1 MAVRFDLAQ
10 GMGMLH
16 RNNAGIRFQRV
27 PMPVRE
33 VLNSFSADAMPCQRR
48 VAVQWV
54 AAGILLPTWAS
65 GAGGA
70 QAQMGLSGAI
80 NYAGWFRALS
90 QRMAKAYC
98 QQYLQVLPGA
108 AVDVMGL
115 ARKMAQSGS
124 NELARGMQTG
134 RWPADVGRQL
144 EDVQK
149 QFALLNQLTAAPAT
163 QTALVVA
170 ASEQADRTL
179 LVAQAVT
186 ESIEKMTQA
195 PSARLV
201 NLAGRQRMLSQR
213 LAKNYFLSAAK
224 VESKVVHAQLAADAA
239 DFRQALQTLKAA
251 PVSTPAIRSE
261 LELADSQWL
270 FFDAALRRP
279 ADDAGLNAVAT
290 TSERLLG
297 VMDKLT
303 GLYEAALREVL
314 G

>member
-1 MAVRFDLAQ
+1 
-10 GMGMLH
+10 MLT
-16 RNNAGIRFQRV
+16 
-27 PMPVRE
+27 RE
-33 VLNSFSADAMPCQRR
+33 FSADAVPCQRR
-48 VAVQWV
+48 VALQRV
-54 AAGILLPTWAS
+54 AAGVLLPTWATW
-65 GAGGA
+65 ATGA

-98 QQYLQVLPGA
+98 QQYLQVLPAA

-115 ARKMAQSGS
+115 ARKMVQTGSG
-124 NELARGMQTG
+124 ELARGMQSG
-134 RWPADVGRQL
+134 QWPAEVGRQL
-144 EDVQK
+144 AEVQK
-149 QFALLNQLTAAPAT
+149 QFALLNQVTSAPAT
-163 QTALVVA
+163 TTALVAA

-179 LVAQAVT
+179 LIAQAVT
-186 ESIEKMTQA
+186 EAIEKLAQA

-224 VESKVVHAQLAADAA
+224 VDSKVVQAQLASDAA

-251 PVSTPAIRSE
+251 PVSTSSIRNE

-270 FFDAALRRP
+270 FFESALRRP

-303 GLYEAALREVL
+303 GLYDAALREVL

>member
-1 MAVRFDLAQ
+1 
-10 GMGMLH
+10 MLT
-16 RNNAGIRFQRV
+16 
-27 PMPVRE
+27 RE
-33 VLNSFSADAMPCQRR
+33 FSADATPCQRR
-48 VAVQWV
+48 VALQWV
-54 AAGILLPTWAS
+54 AAGVLLPPWATWAT
-65 GAGGA
+65 GA

-98 QQYLQVLPGA
+98 QQYLQVLPAA

-115 ARKMAQSGS
+115 ARKMVQTGSG
-124 NELARGMQTG
+124 ELARGMQSG
-134 RWPADVGRQL
+134 QWPAEVGRQL
-144 EDVQK
+144 AEVQK
-149 QFALLNQLTAAPAT
+149 QFALLNQMTSAPAT
-163 QTALVVA
+163 TTALVAA

-179 LVAQAVT
+179 LIAQAVT
-186 ESIEKMTQA
+186 EAIEKMAQA

-224 VESKVVHAQLAADAA
+224 VDSKVVQAQLASDAA

-251 PVSTPAIRSE
+251 PVSTSSIRNE

-270 FFDAALRRP
+270 FFESALRRP

-303 GLYEAALREVL
+303 GLYDAALREVL

>member
-1 MAVRFDLAQ
+1 
-10 GMGMLH
+10 MLT
-16 RNNAGIRFQRV
+16 
-27 PMPVRE
+27 RE
-33 VLNSFSADAMPCQRR
+33 FSADATPCQRR
-48 VAVQWV
+48 VALQWV
-54 AAGILLPTWAS
+54 AAGVLLPTWATW
-65 GAGGA
+65 ATGA

-90 QRMAKAYC
+90 QRMAKANC
-98 QQYLQVLPGA
+98 QQYLQVLPAA

-115 ARKMAQSGS
+115 TRKMVQTGSG
-124 NELARGMQTG
+124 ELARGMQSG
-134 RWPADVGRQL
+134 QWPAEVGRQL
-144 EDVQK
+144 AEVQK
-149 QFALLNQLTAAPAT
+149 QFALLNQMTSAPAT
-163 QTALVVA
+163 TTALVAA

-179 LVAQAVT
+179 LIAQAVT
-186 ESIEKMTQA
+186 EAIEKMAQA

-224 VESKVVHAQLAADAA
+224 VDSKVVQAQLASDAA

-251 PVSTPAIRSE
+251 PVSTSSIRNE

-270 FFDAALRRP
+270 FFESALRRP

-303 GLYEAALREVL
+303 GLYDAALREVL

>member
-1 MAVRFDLAQ
+1 
-10 GMGMLH
+10 MLT
-16 RNNAGIRFQRV
+16 
-27 PMPVRE
+27 RE
-33 VLNSFSADAMPCQRR
+33 FSADATPCQRR
-48 VAVQWV
+48 VALQWV
-54 AAGILLPTWAS
+54 AAGVLLPTWATW
-65 GAGGA
+65 ATGA

-98 QQYLQVLPGA
+98 QQYLQVLPAA

-115 ARKMAQSGS
+115 ARKMVQTGSG
-124 NELARGMQTG
+124 ELARGMQSG
-134 RWPADVGRQL
+134 QWPAEVGRQL
-144 EDVQK
+144 AEMQK
-149 QFALLNQLTAAPAT
+149 QFALLNQMTSAPAT
-163 QTALVVA
+163 TTALVAA

-179 LVAQAVT
+179 LIAQAVT
-186 ESIEKMTQA
+186 EAIEKFAQA

-201 NLAGRQRMLSQR
+201 SLAGRQRMLSQR

-224 VESKVVHAQLAADAA
+224 VDSKVVQAQLASDAA

-251 PVSTPAIRSE
+251 PVSTSSIRNE

-270 FFDAALRRP
+270 FFESALRRP

-303 GLYEAALREVL
+303 GLYDAALREVL

>member
-1 MAVRFDLAQ
+1 
-10 GMGMLH
+10 MLT
-16 RNNAGIRFQRV
+16 
-27 PMPVRE
+27 RE
-33 VLNSFSADAMPCQRR
+33 FSADATPCQRR
-48 VAVQWV
+48 VALQRV
-54 AAGILLPTWAS
+54 AAGVLLPTWATW
-65 GAGGA
+65 AIGA

-98 QQYLQVLPGA
+98 QQYLQVLPAA

-115 ARKMAQSGS
+115 ARKMVQTGSG
-124 NELARGMQTG
+124 ELARGMQSG
-134 RWPADVGRQL
+134 QWPAEVGRQL
-144 EDVQK
+144 AEVQK
-149 QFALLNQLTAAPAT
+149 QFALLNQMTSAPAT
-163 QTALVVA
+163 TTALVAA

-179 LVAQAVT
+179 LIAQAVT
-186 ESIEKMTQA
+186 EAIEKMAQA

-224 VESKVVHAQLAADAA
+224 VDSKVVQAQLASDAA

-251 PVSTPAIRSE
+251 PVSTSSIRNE

-270 FFDAALRRP
+270 FFESALRRP

-303 GLYEAALREVL
+303 GLYDAALREVL

>member
-1 MAVRFDLAQ
+1 
-10 GMGMLH
+10 
-16 RNNAGIRFQRV
+16 
-27 PMPVRE
+27 
-33 VLNSFSADAMPCQRR
+33 
-48 VAVQWV
+48 
-54 AAGILLPTWAS
+54 
-65 GAGGA
+65 
-70 QAQMGLSGAI
+70 MGLSGAI

-98 QQYLQVLPGA
+98 QQYLQVLPAA

-115 ARKMAQSGS
+115 ARKMVQTGSG
-124 NELARGMQTG
+124 ELARGMQSG
-134 RWPADVGRQL
+134 QWPAEVGRQL
-144 EDVQK
+144 AEVQK
-149 QFALLNQLTAAPAT
+149 QFALLNQMTSAPAT
-163 QTALVVA
+163 TTALVAA

-179 LVAQAVT
+179 LIAQAVT
-186 ESIEKMTQA
+186 EAIEKLAQA

-224 VESKVVHAQLAADAA
+224 VDSKVVQAQLASDAA

-251 PVSTPAIRSE
+251 PVSTSSIRNE

-270 FFDAALRRP
+270 FFESALRRP

-303 GLYEAALREVL
+303 GLYDAALREVL

>member
-1 MAVRFDLAQ
+1 
-10 GMGMLH
+10 MLT
-16 RNNAGIRFQRV
+16 
-27 PMPVRE
+27 RE
-33 VLNSFSADAMPCQRR
+33 FSADATPCQRR
-48 VAVQWV
+48 VALQRV
-54 AAGILLPTWAS
+54 AAGVLLPTWATW
-65 GAGGA
+65 ATGA

-98 QQYLQVLPGA
+98 QQYLQVLPAA

-115 ARKMAQSGS
+115 ARKMVQTGSG
-124 NELARGMQTG
+124 ELARGMQSG
-134 RWPADVGRQL
+134 QWPAEVGRQL
-144 EDVQK
+144 AEVQK
-149 QFALLNQLTAAPAT
+149 QFSLLNQMTSAPAT
-163 QTALVVA
+163 TTALVAA

-186 ESIEKMTQA
+186 EAIEKLAQA

-224 VESKVVHAQLAADAA
+224 VDSKVVQAQLASDAA

-251 PVSTPAIRSE
+251 PVSTSSIRNE

-270 FFDAALRRP
+270 FFESALRRP

-303 GLYEAALREVL
+303 GLYDAALREVL

>member
-1 MAVRFDLAQ
+1 
-10 GMGMLH
+10 MLT
-16 RNNAGIRFQRV
+16 
-27 PMPVRE
+27 RE
-33 VLNSFSADAMPCQRR
+33 FSADATPCQRR
-48 VAVQWV
+48 VALQRV
-54 AAGILLPTWAS
+54 AAGVLLPTWATW
-65 GAGGA
+65 ATGA

-98 QQYLQVLPGA
+98 QQYLQVLPAA

-115 ARKMAQSGS
+115 ARKMVQTGSG
-124 NELARGMQTG
+124 ELARGMQSG
-134 RWPADVGRQL
+134 QWPVEVGRQL
-144 EDVQK
+144 AEVQK
-149 QFALLNQLTAAPAT
+149 QFALLNQMTSAPAT
-163 QTALVVA
+163 TTALVAA

-179 LVAQAVT
+179 LIAQAVT
-186 ESIEKMTQA
+186 EAIEKMAQA

-224 VESKVVHAQLAADAA
+224 VDSKVVQAQLASDAA

-251 PVSTPAIRSE
+251 PVSTSSIRNE

-270 FFDAALRRP
+270 FFESALRRP

-303 GLYEAALREVL
+303 GLYDAALREVL

>member
-1 MAVRFDLAQ
+1 
-10 GMGMLH
+10 MLT
-16 RNNAGIRFQRV
+16 
-27 PMPVRE
+27 RE
-33 VLNSFSADAMPCQRR
+33 FSADATPCQRR
-48 VAVQWV
+48 VALQRV
-54 AAGILLPTWAS
+54 AAGVLLPTWATW
-65 GAGGA
+65 ATGA

-98 QQYLQVLPGA
+98 QQYLQVLPA
-108 AVDVMGL
+108 AAADVMGL
-115 ARKMAQSGS
+115 ARKMVQTGSG
-124 NELARGMQTG
+124 ELARGMQSG
-134 RWPADVGRQL
+134 QWPAEVGRQL
-144 EDVQK
+144 AEVQK
-149 QFALLNQLTAAPAT
+149 QFSLLNQMTSAPAT
-163 QTALVVA
+163 TTALVAA

-179 LVAQAVT
+179 LIAQAVT
-186 ESIEKMTQA
+186 EAIEKMAQA

-224 VESKVVHAQLAADAA
+224 VDSKVVQAQLASDAA

-251 PVSTPAIRSE
+251 PVSTSSIRNE

-270 FFDAALRRP
+270 FFESALRRP

-303 GLYEAALREVL
+303 GLYDAALREVL

>member
-1 MAVRFDLAQ
+1 
-10 GMGMLH
+10 MLT
-16 RNNAGIRFQRV
+16 
-27 PMPVRE
+27 RE
-33 VLNSFSADAMPCQRR
+33 FSADATPCQRR
-48 VAVQWV
+48 VALQRV
-54 AAGILLPTWAS
+54 AAGVLLPTWATW
-65 GAGGA
+65 AIGA

-98 QQYLQVLPGA
+98 QQYLQVLPAA

-115 ARKMAQSGS
+115 ARKMVQTGSG
-124 NELARGMQTG
+124 ELARGMQSG
-134 RWPADVGRQL
+134 QWPVEVGRQL
-144 EDVQK
+144 AEVQK
-149 QFALLNQLTAAPAT
+149 QFALLNQMTSAPAT
-163 QTALVVA
+163 TTALVAA

-179 LVAQAVT
+179 LIAQAVT
-186 ESIEKMTQA
+186 EAIEKLAQA

-224 VESKVVHAQLAADAA
+224 VDSKVVQAQLASDAA

-251 PVSTPAIRSE
+251 PVSTSSIRNE

-270 FFDAALRRP
+270 FFESALRRP

-303 GLYEAALREVL
+303 GLYDAALREVL

>member
-1 MAVRFDLAQ
+1 
-10 GMGMLH
+10 MLT
-16 RNNAGIRFQRV
+16 
-27 PMPVRE
+27 RE
-33 VLNSFSADAMPCQRR
+33 FSADATPCQRR
-48 VAVQWV
+48 VALQRV
-54 AAGILLPTWAS
+54 AAGVLLPTWATW
-65 GAGGA
+65 ATGA

-98 QQYLQVLPGA
+98 QQYLQVLPAA
-108 AVDVMGL
+108 AVDAMGL
-115 ARKMAQSGS
+115 ARKMVQTGSG
-124 NELARGMQTG
+124 ELARGMQSG
-134 RWPADVGRQL
+134 QWPAEVGRQL
-144 EDVQK
+144 AEVQK
-149 QFALLNQLTAAPAT
+149 QFALLNQMTSAPAT
-163 QTALVVA
+163 TTALVAA

-179 LVAQAVT
+179 LIAQAVT
-186 ESIEKMTQA
+186 EAIEKMAQA

-224 VESKVVHAQLAADAA
+224 VDSKVVQAQLASDAA

-251 PVSTPAIRSE
+251 PVSTSSIRNE

-270 FFDAALRRP
+270 FFESALRRP

-303 GLYEAALREVL
+303 GLYDAALREVL

>member
-1 MAVRFDLAQ
+1 
-10 GMGMLH
+10 MLT
-16 RNNAGIRFQRV
+16 
-27 PMPVRE
+27 RE
-33 VLNSFSADAMPCQRR
+33 FSADATPCQRR
-48 VAVQWV
+48 VALQWV
-54 AAGILLPTWAS
+54 AAGVLLPTWATW
-65 GAGGA
+65 ATGA

-98 QQYLQVLPGA
+98 QQYLQVLPAA
-108 AVDVMGL
+108 AVDVMGQT
-115 ARKMAQSGS
+115 RKMVQTGSG
-124 NELARGMQTG
+124 ELARGMQSG
-134 RWPADVGRQL
+134 QWPAEVGRQL
-144 EDVQK
+144 AEVQK
-149 QFALLNQLTAAPAT
+149 QFALLNQMTSAPAT
-163 QTALVVA
+163 TTALVAA

-179 LVAQAVT
+179 LIAQAVT
-186 ESIEKMTQA
+186 EAIEKMAQA

-224 VESKVVHAQLAADAA
+224 VDSKVVQAQLASDAA

-251 PVSTPAIRSE
+251 PVSTSSIRNE

-270 FFDAALRRP
+270 FFESALRRP

-290 TSERLLG
+290 TSERLLS

-303 GLYEAALREVL
+303 GLYDAALREVL

>member
-1 MAVRFDLAQ
+1 
-10 GMGMLH
+10 MLT
-16 RNNAGIRFQRV
+16 
-27 PMPVRE
+27 RE
-33 VLNSFSADAMPCQRR
+33 FSADATPCQRR
-48 VAVQWV
+48 VALQWV
-54 AAGILLPTWAS
+54 AAGVLLPTWATW
-65 GAGGA
+65 ATGA

-98 QQYLQVLPGA
+98 QQYLQVLPAA
-108 AVDVMGL
+108 AVDVMGQT
-115 ARKMAQSGS
+115 RKMVQTGSG
-124 NELARGMQTG
+124 ELARGMQSG
-134 RWPADVGRQL
+134 QWPVEVGRQL
-144 EDVQK
+144 AEVQK
-149 QFALLNQLTAAPAT
+149 QFALLNQMTSAPAT
-163 QTALVVA
+163 TTALVAA

-179 LVAQAVT
+179 LIAQAVT
-186 ESIEKMTQA
+186 EAIEKMAQA

-224 VESKVVHAQLAADAA
+224 VDSKVVQAQLASDAA

-251 PVSTPAIRSE
+251 PVSTSSIRNE

-270 FFDAALRRP
+270 FFESALRRP

-303 GLYEAALREVL
+303 GLYDAALREVL

>member
-1 MAVRFDLAQ
+1 
-10 GMGMLH
+10 MLT
-16 RNNAGIRFQRV
+16 
-27 PMPVRE
+27 RE
-33 VLNSFSADAMPCQRR
+33 FSADATPCQRR
-48 VAVQWV
+48 VALQRV
-54 AAGILLPTWAS
+54 AAGVLLPTWATW
-65 GAGGA
+65 ATGA

-115 ARKMAQSGS
+115 ARKMVQTGSG
-124 NELARGMQTG
+124 ELARGMQSG
-134 RWPADVGRQL
+134 QWPAEVGRQL
-144 EDVQK
+144 AEVQK
-149 QFALLNQLTAAPAT
+149 QFALLNQMTSAPAT
-163 QTALVVA
+163 TTALVAA

-179 LVAQAVT
+179 LIAQAVT
-186 ESIEKMTQA
+186 EAIEKLAQA

-224 VESKVVHAQLAADAA
+224 VDSKVVQAQLASDAA

-251 PVSTPAIRSE
+251 PVSTSSIRNE

-270 FFDAALRRP
+270 FFESALRRP

-303 GLYEAALREVL
+303 GLYDAALREVL

>member
-1 MAVRFDLAQ
+1 
-10 GMGMLH
+10 MLT
-16 RNNAGIRFQRV
+16 
-27 PMPVRE
+27 RE
-33 VLNSFSADAMPCQRR
+33 FSADAMPCQRR
-48 VAVQWV
+48 VALQWV
-54 AAGILLPTWAS
+54 AAGVLLPTWATW
-65 GAGGA
+65 ATGA

-98 QQYLQVLPGA
+98 QQYLQVLPAA
-108 AVDVMGL
+108 AVDVMGQT
-115 ARKMAQSGS
+115 RKMVQTGSG
-124 NELARGMQTG
+124 ELARGMQSG
-134 RWPADVGRQL
+134 QWPAEVGRQL
-144 EDVQK
+144 AEVQK
-149 QFALLNQLTAAPAT
+149 QFALLNQMTSAPAT
-163 QTALVVA
+163 TTALVAA

-179 LVAQAVT
+179 LIAQAVT
-186 ESIEKMTQA
+186 EAIEKLAQA

-224 VESKVVHAQLAADAA
+224 VDSKVVQAQLASDAA

-251 PVSTPAIRSE
+251 PVSTSSIRNE

-270 FFDAALRRP
+270 FFESALRRP

-303 GLYEAALREVL
+303 GLYDAALREVL

>member
-1 MAVRFDLAQ
+1 
-10 GMGMLH
+10 
-16 RNNAGIRFQRV
+16 
-27 PMPVRE
+27 MPVRE

-48 VAVQWV
+48 VGVQWV

-65 GAGGA
+65 GAVGA

-98 QQYLQVLPGA
+98 QQYLQVLPAA

-124 NELARGMQTG
+124 SELARGMQTG

-144 EDVQK
+144 EEVQK
-149 QFALLNQLTAAPAT
+149 QFALLNQLTATQPT

-170 ASEQADRTL
+170 ASDQADRTL
-179 LVAQAVT
+179 LIAQTVT
-186 ESIEKMTQA
+186 ESIEKLAQA

-213 LAKNYFLSAAK
+213 LAKNYFLNAAK
-224 VESKVVHAQLAADAA
+224 VESKVVQAQLVSDAA
-239 DFRQALQTLKAA
+239 DFRLALQALKAA
-251 PVSTPAIRSE
+251 PVSTPAIRNE

-270 FFDAALRRP
+270 FFESALRRA
-279 ADDAGLNAVAT
+279 ADDAGLHTVAT

-303 GLYEAALREVL
+303 NLYEVAQREVL

>member
-1 MAVRFDLAQ
+1 
-10 GMGMLH
+10 MLWT
-16 RNNAGIRFQRV
+16 
-27 PMPVRE
+27 RE
-33 VLNSFSADAMPCQRR
+33 CVADAMPCRR
-48 VAVQWV
+48 RAVVQWV
-54 AAGILLPTWAS
+54 AAGVLLPTWATW
-65 GAGGA
+65 ATGA

-108 AVDVMGL
+108 AVDVLGL
-115 ARKMAQSGS
+115 ARKMVQSGS
-124 NELARGMQTG
+124 SELARGMQTG

-144 EDVQK
+144 EEVQK
-149 QFALLNQLTAAPAT
+149 QFALLNQLTATQPT

-170 ASEQADRTL
+170 ASDQADRTL
-179 LVAQAVT
+179 LIAQTVT
-186 ESIEKMTQA
+186 ESIEKLAQA

-213 LAKNYFLSAAK
+213 LAKNYFLNAAK
-224 VESKVVHAQLAADAA
+224 VESKVVQAQLVSDAT
-239 DFRQALQTLKAA
+239 DFRLALQALKAA
-251 PVSTPAIRSE
+251 PVSTPAIRNE

-270 FFDAALRRP
+270 FFESALRRA
-279 ADDAGLNAVAT
+279 ADDAGLHTVAT

-303 GLYEAALREVL
+303 NLYEVALREVL

>member
-1 MAVRFDLAQ
+1 
-10 GMGMLH
+10 MLT
-16 RNNAGIRFQRV
+16 
-27 PMPVRE
+27 RE
-33 VLNSFSADAMPCQRR
+33 FSADAVPCQRR
-48 VAVQWV
+48 VALQWV
-54 AAGILLPTWAS
+54 AAGVLLPTWATW
-65 GAGGA
+65 ATGA

-98 QQYLQVLPGA
+98 QQYLQVLPAA
-108 AVDVMGL
+108 AVDAMGL
-115 ARKMAQSGS
+115 ARKMVQTGSG
-124 NELARGMQTG
+124 ELARGMQSG
-134 RWPADVGRQL
+134 QWPAEVGRQL
-144 EDVQK
+144 AEVQK
-149 QFALLNQLTAAPAT
+149 QFALLNQMTSAPAT
-163 QTALVVA
+163 TTALVAA

-179 LVAQAVT
+179 LIAQAVT
-186 ESIEKMTQA
+186 EAIEKLAQA

-224 VESKVVHAQLAADAA
+224 VDSKVVQAQLASDAA

-251 PVSTPAIRSE
+251 PVSTSSIRNE

-270 FFDAALRRP
+270 FFESALRRP

-303 GLYEAALREVL
+303 GLYDAALREVL

>member
-1 MAVRFDLAQ
+1 
-10 GMGMLH
+10 MLT
-16 RNNAGIRFQRV
+16 
-27 PMPVRE
+27 RE
-33 VLNSFSADAMPCQRR
+33 FSADTTPCQRR
-48 VAVQWV
+48 VALQWA
-54 AAGILLPTWAS
+54 AAGVLLPTWATW
-65 GAGGA
+65 ATGA

-98 QQYLQVLPGA
+98 QQYLQVLPAA

-115 ARKMAQSGS
+115 ARKMVQTGSG
-124 NELARGMQTG
+124 ELARGMQSG
-134 RWPADVGRQL
+134 QWPAEVGRQL
-144 EDVQK
+144 VEVQK
-149 QFALLNQLTAAPAT
+149 QFALLNQMTSAPAT
-163 QTALVVA
+163 TTALVAA

-179 LVAQAVT
+179 LIAQAVT
-186 ESIEKMTQA
+186 EAIEKLAQA

-213 LAKNYFLSAAK
+213 LAKNYFLSAAR
-224 VESKVVHAQLAADAA
+224 VDSKVVQAQLASDAA

-251 PVSTPAIRSE
+251 PVSTSSIRNE

-270 FFDAALRRP
+270 FFESALRRP

-303 GLYEAALREVL
+303 GLYDAALREVL

>member
-1 MAVRFDLAQ
+1 
-10 GMGMLH
+10 MLT
-16 RNNAGIRFQRV
+16 
-27 PMPVRE
+27 RE
-33 VLNSFSADAMPCQRR
+33 FSADATPCQRR
-48 VAVQWV
+48 VALQRV
-54 AAGILLPTWAS
+54 AAGVLLPTWATW
-65 GAGGA
+65 ATGA

-98 QQYLQVLPGA
+98 QQYLQVLPAA
-108 AVDVMGL
+108 AVDVMGV
-115 ARKMAQSGS
+115 ARKMVQTGSG
-124 NELARGMQTG
+124 ELARGMQSG
-134 RWPADVGRQL
+134 QWPAEVGRQL
-144 EDVQK
+144 AEVQK
-149 QFALLNQLTAAPAT
+149 QFSLLNQMTSAPAT
-163 QTALVVA
+163 TTALVAA

-186 ESIEKMTQA
+186 EAIEKMAQA

-224 VESKVVHAQLAADAA
+224 VDSKVVQAQLASDAA

-251 PVSTPAIRSE
+251 PVSTSSIRNE

-270 FFDAALRRP
+270 FFESALRRP

-303 GLYEAALREVL
+303 GLYDAALREVL

>member
-1 MAVRFDLAQ
+1 
-10 GMGMLH
+10 MLT
-16 RNNAGIRFQRV
+16 
-27 PMPVRE
+27 RE
-33 VLNSFSADAMPCQRR
+33 FSADATPCQRR
-48 VAVQWV
+48 VALQWV
-54 AAGILLPTWAS
+54 AAGVLLPTWATW
-65 GAGGA
+65 ATGA

-80 NYAGWFRALS
+80 NYAGWVRALS

-98 QQYLQVLPGA
+98 QQYLQVQPAA

-115 ARKMAQSGS
+115 ARKMVQTGSG
-124 NELARGMQTG
+124 ELARGMQSG
-134 RWPADVGRQL
+134 QWPAEVGRQL
-144 EDVQK
+144 AEVQK
-149 QFALLNQLTAAPAT
+149 QFALLNQMTSAPAT
-163 QTALVVA
+163 TTALVAA

-179 LVAQAVT
+179 LIAQAVT
-186 ESIEKMTQA
+186 EAIEKMAQA

-224 VESKVVHAQLAADAA
+224 VDYKVVQAQLASDAA

-251 PVSTPAIRSE
+251 PVSTSSIRNE

-270 FFDAALRRP
+270 FFESALRRP

-303 GLYEAALREVL
+303 GLYDAALREVL

>member
-1 MAVRFDLAQ
+1 MFDLAQ
-10 GMGMLH
+10 GVEML
-16 RNNAGIRFQRV
+16 RCNNTDIRFQGV

-33 VLNSFSADAMPCQRR
+33 LLNRFSADAMPCQRR

-54 AAGILLPTWAS
+54 AAGILLPTWAN
-65 GAGGA
+65 GA

-115 ARKMAQSGS
+115 ARKMVQSGS
-124 NELARGMQTG
+124 NELARGMQSG
-134 RWPADVGRQL
+134 QWPADVGRQL
-144 EDVQK
+144 ADVQK
-149 QFALLNQLTAAPAT
+149 HFALLNQLTAAPAT

-179 LVAQAVT
+179 LVAQTVT
-186 ESIEKMTQA
+186 ESIEKMAQA

-213 LAKNYFLSAAK
+213 LAKNYFLNAAK
-224 VESKVVHAQLAADAA
+224 VESKVVQAQLVADAA

-270 FFDAALRRP
+270 FFDSALRRP
-279 ADDAGLNAVAT
+279 ADDAGLSAVAVSYT
-290 TSERLLG
+290 H
-297 VMDKLT
+297 LT
-303 GLYEAALREVL
+303 LPTKRIV
-314 G
+314 

>member
-1 MAVRFDLAQ
+1 
-10 GMGMLH
+10 MLT
-16 RNNAGIRFQRV
+16 
-27 PMPVRE
+27 RE
-33 VLNSFSADAMPCQRR
+33 FSADATPCRRR
-48 VAVQWV
+48 VALQWV
-54 AAGILLPTWAS
+54 AAGVLLPTWATW
-65 GAGGA
+65 ATGA

-98 QQYLQVLPGA
+98 QQYLQVLPAA

-115 ARKMAQSGS
+115 ARKMVQTGSG
-124 NELARGMQTG
+124 ELARGMQSG
-134 RWPADVGRQL
+134 QWPVEVGRQL
-144 EDVQK
+144 AEVQK
-149 QFALLNQLTAAPAT
+149 QFALLNQMTSAPAIT
-163 QTALVVA
+163 TALVAA

-179 LVAQAVT
+179 LIAQAVT
-186 ESIEKMTQA
+186 EAIEKLAQA

-224 VESKVVHAQLAADAA
+224 VDSKVVQAQLASDAA

-251 PVSTPAIRSE
+251 PVSTSSIRNE

-270 FFDAALRRP
+270 FFESALRRP

-303 GLYEAALREVL
+303 GLYDAALREVL

>member
-1 MAVRFDLAQ
+1 
-10 GMGMLH
+10 MLT
-16 RNNAGIRFQRV
+16 
-27 PMPVRE
+27 RE
-33 VLNSFSADAMPCQRR
+33 FSADATPCQRR
-48 VAVQWV
+48 VALQRV
-54 AAGILLPTWAS
+54 AAGVLLPTWATW
-65 GAGGA
+65 ATGA

-98 QQYLQVLPGA
+98 QQYLQVLPAA
-108 AVDVMGL
+108 AVDVMGV
-115 ARKMAQSGS
+115 ARKMVQTGSG
-124 NELARGMQTG
+124 ELARGMQSG
-134 RWPADVGRQL
+134 QWPAEVGRQL
-144 EDVQK
+144 AEVQK
-149 QFALLNQLTAAPAT
+149 QFALLNQMTSAPAT
-163 QTALVVA
+163 TTALVAA

-179 LVAQAVT
+179 LIAQAVT
-186 ESIEKMTQA
+186 EAIEKLAQA

-224 VESKVVHAQLAADAA
+224 VDSKVVQAQLASDAA

-251 PVSTPAIRSE
+251 PVSTSSIRNE

-270 FFDAALRRP
+270 FFESALRRP

-303 GLYEAALREVL
+303 GLYDAALREVL

>member
-1 MAVRFDLAQ
+1 
-10 GMGMLH
+10 MLT
-16 RNNAGIRFQRV
+16 
-27 PMPVRE
+27 RE
-33 VLNSFSADAMPCQRR
+33 FSADATPCQRR
-48 VAVQWV
+48 VALQWV
-54 AAGILLPTWAS
+54 AAGVLLPTWATW
-65 GAGGA
+65 ATGA

-98 QQYLQVLPGA
+98 QQYLQVLPAA

-115 ARKMAQSGS
+115 ARKMVQTGSG
-124 NELARGMQTG
+124 ELARGMQSG
-134 RWPADVGRQL
+134 QWPAEVGRQL
-144 EDVQK
+144 AEVQK
-149 QFALLNQLTAAPAT
+149 QFALLNQMTSAPAT
-163 QTALVVA
+163 TTAMVAA

-179 LVAQAVT
+179 LIAQAVT
-186 ESIEKMTQA
+186 EAIEKMAQA

-224 VESKVVHAQLAADAA
+224 VDSKVVQAQLASDAA

-251 PVSTPAIRSE
+251 PVSTSSIRNE

-270 FFDAALRRP
+270 FFESALRRP

-303 GLYEAALREVL
+303 GLYDAALREVL

>member
-1 MAVRFDLAQ
+1 
-10 GMGMLH
+10 MLT
-16 RNNAGIRFQRV
+16 
-27 PMPVRE
+27 RE
-33 VLNSFSADAMPCQRR
+33 FSADAVPCQRR
-48 VAVQWV
+48 VALQRV
-54 AAGILLPTWAS
+54 AAGVLLPTWATW
-65 GAGGA
+65 ATGA

-98 QQYLQVLPGA
+98 QQYLQVLPAA

-115 ARKMAQSGS
+115 ARKMVQTGSG
-124 NELARGMQTG
+124 ELARGMQSG
-134 RWPADVGRQL
+134 QWPAEVGRQL
-144 EDVQK
+144 AEVQK
-149 QFALLNQLTAAPAT
+149 QFALLNQMTSAPAT
-163 QTALVVA
+163 TTALVAA

-179 LVAQAVT
+179 LIAQAVT
-186 ESIEKMTQA
+186 EAIEKMAQA

-224 VESKVVHAQLAADAA
+224 VDSKVVQAQLASDAA

-251 PVSTPAIRSE
+251 PVSTSSIRNE

-270 FFDAALRRP
+270 FFESALRRP

-303 GLYEAALREVL
+303 GLYDAALGEVL

>member
-1 MAVRFDLAQ
+1 
-10 GMGMLH
+10 
-16 RNNAGIRFQRV
+16 
-27 PMPVRE
+27 
-33 VLNSFSADAMPCQRR
+33 MPCQRR
-48 VAVQWV
+48 AAVQWV
-54 AAGILLPTWAS
+54 AAGVLLPTWATW
-65 GAGGA
+65 ATGA

-90 QRMAKAYC
+90 QRTAKAYC

-108 AVDVMGL
+108 AVDVLGL
-115 ARKMAQSGS
+115 ARKMVQSGS
-124 NELARGMQTG
+124 GELARGMQSG

-144 EDVQK
+144 EEVQK
-149 QFALLNQLTAAPAT
+149 QFALLNQLTTAPPT

-179 LVAQAVT
+179 LIAQAVT
-186 ESIEKMTQA
+186 ESIEKLAQA

-213 LAKNYFLSAAK
+213 LAKNYFLNAAK
-224 VESKVVHAQLAADAA
+224 VESRVVQAQLVSDAA

-251 PVSTPAIRSE
+251 PVSTPAIRNE

-270 FFDAALRRP
+270 FFESALRRP
-279 ADDAGLNAVAT
+279 ADEAGLNAVAT

-297 VMDKLT
+297 GMDKLT
-303 GLYEAALREVL
+303 QLYESALRDVL

>member
-1 MAVRFDLAQ
+1 
-10 GMGMLH
+10 MLT
-16 RNNAGIRFQRV
+16 
-27 PMPVRE
+27 RE
-33 VLNSFSADAMPCQRR
+33 FSADAVPCQRR
-48 VAVQWV
+48 VALQRV
-54 AAGILLPTWAS
+54 AAGVLLPTWATW
-65 GAGGA
+65 ATGA

-98 QQYLQVLPGA
+98 QQYLQVLPAA

-115 ARKMAQSGS
+115 ARKMVQTGSG
-124 NELARGMQTG
+124 ELARGMQSG
-134 RWPADVGRQL
+134 QWPAEVGRQL
-144 EDVQK
+144 AEVQK
-149 QFALLNQLTAAPAT
+149 QFALLNQMTSAPAT
-163 QTALVVA
+163 TTALVAA

-179 LVAQAVT
+179 LIAQAVT
-186 ESIEKMTQA
+186 EAIEKLAQA

-224 VESKVVHAQLAADAA
+224 VDSKVVQAQLASDAA

-251 PVSTPAIRSE
+251 PVSTSSVRNE

-270 FFDAALRRP
+270 FFESALRRP

-303 GLYEAALREVL
+303 GLYDAALREVL

>member
-1 MAVRFDLAQ
+1 
-10 GMGMLH
+10 MLT
-16 RNNAGIRFQRV
+16 
-27 PMPVRE
+27 RE
-33 VLNSFSADAMPCQRR
+33 FSADAVPCQRR
-48 VAVQWV
+48 VALQWV
-54 AAGILLPTWAS
+54 AAGVLLPTWATW
-65 GAGGA
+65 ATGA

-98 QQYLQVLPGA
+98 QQYLQVLPAA

-115 ARKMAQSGS
+115 ARKMVQTGSG
-124 NELARGMQTG
+124 ELARGMQSG
-134 RWPADVGRQL
+134 QWPAEVGRQL
-144 EDVQK
+144 AEVQK
-149 QFALLNQLTAAPAT
+149 QFALLNQMTSAPAT
-163 QTALVVA
+163 TTALVVA

-179 LVAQAVT
+179 LIAQAVT
-186 ESIEKMTQA
+186 EAIEKMAQA

-224 VESKVVHAQLAADAA
+224 VDSKVVQAQLASDAA

-251 PVSTPAIRSE
+251 PVSTSSIRNE

-270 FFDAALRRP
+270 FFESALRRP

-303 GLYEAALREVL
+303 GLYDAALREVL

>member
-1 MAVRFDLAQ
+1 MFDLAQ
-10 GMGMLH
+10 GVEML
-16 RNNAGIRFQRV
+16 RCNNAGIRFQGV

-33 VLNSFSADAMPCQRR
+33 LLNRFSADAMPCQRR

-54 AAGILLPTWAS
+54 AAGILLPTWAN
-65 GAGGA
+65 GA

-115 ARKMAQSGS
+115 ARKMVQSGS
-124 NELARGMQTG
+124 NELARGMQSG
-134 RWPADVGRQL
+134 QWPADVGRQL
-144 EDVQK
+144 ADVQK

-179 LVAQAVT
+179 LVAQTVT
-186 ESIEKMTQA
+186 ESIEKMAQA

-213 LAKNYFLSAAK
+213 LAKNYFLNAAK
-224 VESKVVHAQLAADAA
+224 VESKVVQAQLVADAA

-270 FFDAALRRP
+270 FFDSALRRP
-279 ADDAGLNAVAT
+279 ADDAGLSAVAT
-290 TSERLLG
+290 TSERLL
-297 VMDKLT
+297 LS
-303 GLYEAALREVL
+303 LIHI
-314 G
+314 

>member
-1 MAVRFDLAQ
+1 
-10 GMGMLH
+10 MLT
-16 RNNAGIRFQRV
+16 
-27 PMPVRE
+27 RE
-33 VLNSFSADAMPCQRR
+33 FSADAVPCQRR
-48 VAVQWV
+48 VALQWV
-54 AAGILLPTWAS
+54 AAGVLLPTWATW
-65 GAGGA
+65 ATGA

-98 QQYLQVLPGA
+98 QQYLQVLPAA
-108 AVDVMGL
+108 AVDVMGQT
-115 ARKMAQSGS
+115 RKMVQTGSG
-124 NELARGMQTG
+124 ELARGMQSG
-134 RWPADVGRQL
+134 QWPAEVGRQL
-144 EDVQK
+144 AEVQK
-149 QFALLNQLTAAPAT
+149 QFALLNQMTSAPAT
-163 QTALVVA
+163 TTALVAA

-179 LVAQAVT
+179 LIAQAVT
-186 ESIEKMTQA
+186 EAIEKLAQA

-224 VESKVVHAQLAADAA
+224 VDSKVVQAQLASDAA

-251 PVSTPAIRSE
+251 PVSTSSIRNE

-270 FFDAALRRP
+270 FFESALRRP

-303 GLYEAALREVL
+303 GLYDAALREVL

>member
-1 MAVRFDLAQ
+1 
-10 GMGMLH
+10 MLT
-16 RNNAGIRFQRV
+16 
-27 PMPVRE
+27 RE
-33 VLNSFSADAMPCQRR
+33 FSADATPCQRR
-48 VAVQWV
+48 VALQRV
-54 AAGILLPTWAS
+54 AAGVLLPTWATW
-65 GAGGA
+65 ATGA

-98 QQYLQVLPGA
+98 QQYLQVLPAA

-115 ARKMAQSGS
+115 TRKMVQTGSG
-124 NELARGMQTG
+124 ELARGMQSG
-134 RWPADVGRQL
+134 QWPAEVGRQL
-144 EDVQK
+144 AEVQK
-149 QFALLNQLTAAPAT
+149 QFALLNQMTSAPAT
-163 QTALVVA
+163 TTALVAA

-179 LVAQAVT
+179 LIAQAVT
-186 ESIEKMTQA
+186 EAIEKLAQA

-224 VESKVVHAQLAADAA
+224 VDSKVVQAQLASDAA

-251 PVSTPAIRSE
+251 PVSTSSIRNE

-270 FFDAALRRP
+270 FFESALRRP

-303 GLYEAALREVL
+303 GLYDAALREVL

>member
-1 MAVRFDLAQ
+1 
-10 GMGMLH
+10 MLT
-16 RNNAGIRFQRV
+16 
-27 PMPVRE
+27 RE
-33 VLNSFSADAMPCQRR
+33 FSADAVPCQRR
-48 VAVQWV
+48 VALQRV
-54 AAGILLPTWAS
+54 AAGVLLPTWATW
-65 GAGGA
+65 ATGA

-98 QQYLQVLPGA
+98 QQYLQVLPAA
-108 AVDVMGL
+108 AVDAMGL
-115 ARKMAQSGS
+115 ARKMVQTGSG
-124 NELARGMQTG
+124 ELARGMQSG
-134 RWPADVGRQL
+134 QWPAEVGRQL
-144 EDVQK
+144 AEVQK
-149 QFALLNQLTAAPAT
+149 QFALLNQMTSAPAT
-163 QTALVVA
+163 TTALVAA

-179 LVAQAVT
+179 LIAQAVT
-186 ESIEKMTQA
+186 EAIEKMAQA

-224 VESKVVHAQLAADAA
+224 VDSKVVQAQLASDAA

-251 PVSTPAIRSE
+251 PVSTSSIRNE

-270 FFDAALRRP
+270 FFESALRRP

-303 GLYEAALREVL
+303 GLYDAALREVL

>member
-1 MAVRFDLAQ
+1 
-10 GMGMLH
+10 MLT
-16 RNNAGIRFQRV
+16 
-27 PMPVRE
+27 RE
-33 VLNSFSADAMPCQRR
+33 FSADATPCQRR
-48 VAVQWV
+48 VALQWV
-54 AAGILLPTWAS
+54 AAGVLLPTWATW
-65 GAGGA
+65 ATGA

-98 QQYLQVLPGA
+98 QQYLQVLPAA
-108 AVDVMGL
+108 AVDVMGQT
-115 ARKMAQSGS
+115 RKMVQTGSG
-124 NELARGMQTG
+124 ELARGMQSG
-134 RWPADVGRQL
+134 QWPAEVGRQL
-144 EDVQK
+144 AEVQK
-149 QFALLNQLTAAPAT
+149 QFALLNQMTSAPAT
-163 QTALVVA
+163 TTALVVA

-179 LVAQAVT
+179 LIAQAVT
-186 ESIEKMTQA
+186 EAIEKLAQA

-224 VESKVVHAQLAADAA
+224 VDSKVVQAQLASDAA

-251 PVSTPAIRSE
+251 PVSTSSIRNE

-270 FFDAALRRP
+270 FFESALRRP

-303 GLYEAALREVL
+303 GLYDAALREVL